1 MAILSWGKPK
11 IQHTPSINGAPAAGA
26 VWKDIDTPKEDTTK
40 LTPTAGNEVSATE
53 EGGEVVDSR
62 TGKNTYQFEF
72 DVFVKKGQPRP
83 FEDHDGVITGEH
95 AFRLTPEDE
104 ACEGMQ
110 IDRCALRVEE
120 SYTAADGKLLHYVAK
135 CLKPAAGRT
144 VKSYTAN
151 GLTLDKTSLY
161 FGSAVDNT
169 GKTVTATS
177 TDNITAATSSES
189 WATVSTSGKV
199 ATVKVTAN
207 TTGNARTAIV
217 SITADGLTSQV
228 EVLQIPA

>member
-11 IQHTPSINGAPAAGA
+11 IQHKESVNGAPVAGGT
-26 VWKDIDTPKEDTTK
+26 WTDIDTPKQDTTK
-40 LTPTAGNEVSATE
+40 VTPTAGNEVTANE

-62 TGKNTYQFEF
+62 VGKNTYQFEF
-72 DVFVKKGQPRP
+72 DIFVKKGQPRP
-83 FEDHDGVITGEH
+83 FEDEDGFIKGEH
-95 AFRLTPEDE
+95 AFRVIPEDD

-110 IDRCALRVEE
+110 IDRCTLRVEE
-120 SYTAADGKLLHYVAK
+120 SYTAADGKMLHYVAK
-135 CLKPAAGRT
+135 CLKPAAGKT
-144 VKSYTAN
+144 VKPYTAN

-161 FGSAVDNT
+161 FGSAADNT

-177 TDNITAATSSES
+177 TGNITAATSSES

-199 ATVKVTAN
+199 ATVKVTVN